1 MPGPHGPAVNPP
13 VETARAD
20 EAAPACAQA
29 LPTAFA
35 PRAAMPGVQALWDH
49 APRGAALQIVAVIV
63 GGLAL
68 EAVLGR
74 PGQHAA
80 TLWAWLLW
88 AWLYRSGGSAERRS
102 LVLCTL
108 IAGSGEAVLAL
119 VWGLYDYRYGNLP
132 LYVPPGHALLMTLG
146 LLALRAP
153 AARATAPW
161 VCVLGAAWAVI
172 CFARGADG
180 LGVALFGL
188 FALCMAF
195 GRDRPLYAVMF
206 ALALAMEIYGT
217 AVGAWTWRP
226 EVPGL
231 GVSAANPPFAAG
243 AFYAVLDLL
252 VLAAVAAIGGR
263 RSACAGATAGA
274 GPGCPLPDD
283 KGPARPDSAAG

>member
-1 MPGPHGPAVNPP
+1 MSGPHESAVNPP
-13 VETARAD
+13 VEPARSD
-20 EAAPACAQA
+20 PAAP
-29 LPTAFA
+29 T
-35 PRAAMPGVQALWDH
+35 RASARRPAVAAEATTPAAHALWSH
-49 APRGAALQIVAVIV
+49 APRGAAAQIVAVIV

-102 LVLCTL
+102 LILCTL
-108 IAGSGEAVLAL
+108 IAGTGEAVLAL
-119 VWGLYDYRYGNLP
+119 AWGLYDYRYGNLP

-153 AARATAPW
+153 AARATVPW
-161 VCVLGAAWAVI
+161 ACALGAAWAVI
-172 CFARGADG
+172 CFARGVDG
-180 LGVALFGL
+180 LGVALFAL
-188 FALCMAF
+188 FALCMGF

-217 AVGAWTWRP
+217 ALGAWTWRS

-263 RSACAGATAGA
+263 RTACADGTVSA
-274 GPGCPLPDD
+274 GPGRPLRDD
-283 KGPARPDSAAG
+283 KGPARPDSVAG